1 MLHTHKAHFYR
12 LKQIVA
18 IFAKIHF
25 FHHPI
30 LRACSTSYA
39 HMRHKWYLWNKTLYI
54 YIKTFYVIIVERR
67 ERPDIFGPISCIGG
81 GVTNGQKWPFLAKR
95 VCTSLR
101 CWVIV
106 GSNARRILVLWIV
119 SVVIV
124 LWRKKKFFFSRARK
138 KPNFTHKNGVLTPKK
153 IKIWPNFT
161 IWGFYLLFF
170 VVATN

>member
-12 LKQIVA
+12 LKQIFV

-95 VCTSLR
+95 VIPSLR

-119 SVVIV
+119 SIVIV
-124 LWRKKKFFFSRARK
+124 LREKKCFFFRARARDIILPAK
-138 KPNFTHKNGVLTPKK
+138 MGVDP
-153 IKIWPNFT
+153 
-161 IWGFYLLFF
+161 
-170 VVATN
+170 